1 MKVIE
6 LLKSKEWSGKVIDCV
21 LRFAL
26 SFALALAQVFGGYAP
41 LALGM
46 IGASGAGLRG
56 VSALIGASAGAVLF
70 LPFSHAL
77 RTFAAGVLIF
87 TANNAFFDLK
97 LYKKRAFLP
106 LLCAGMM
113 FSVEFV
119 YVLRDGVGEAANC
132 LMALLLCA
140 LITTLCTHL
149 NPIKVFGTMFGGA
162 FGSPRKIWILG
173 QNLAILLCISLA
185 VTPAFKMRFWNIG
198 AEGQVLAGGLAAA
211 ACMICLGDKLPNG
224 LLIVLIVIA
233 GILAGAVWAVIPAI
247 FKAKWNTNETLFTL
261 MMNYIAIQLTSFAV
275 SKWEN
280 PPGSNSIGTINSK
293 GDVKY
298 VGWIGNMFSDGYN
311 KDFMWTVII
320 VLVLAALVYLYL
332 KYTKHGYEIAVVGDS
347 ENTARYAGIRVPRIY
362 VRTMALSG
370 ALCGFAGFLAVSAVS
385 HTLSTSTAGGRGFTA
400 IIVAWLAKMNPFVM
414 ILISALLSFL
424 DKGAVQIA
432 SDFGLNEY
440 VSKIISGV
448 ILFFILGSEF
458 FINYQVKT
466 GSKHK

>member
-1 MKVIE
+1 MF
-6 LLKSKEWSGKVIDCV
+6 L
-21 LRFAL
+21 
-26 SFALALAQVFGGYAP
+26 
-41 LALGM
+41 
-46 IGASGAGLRG
+46 ASGA
-56 VSALIGASAGAVLF
+56 
-70 LPFSHAL
+70 
-77 RTFAAGVLIF
+77 
-87 TANNAFFDLK
+87 
-97 LYKKRAFLP
+97 
-106 LLCAGMM
+106 
-113 FSVEFV
+113 
-119 YVLRDGVGEAANC
+119 
-132 LMALLLCA
+132 
-140 LITTLCTHL
+140 
-149 NPIKVFGTMFGGA
+149 FGTSKRMWFTI
-162 FGSPRKIWILG
+162 RDCMILTCIAIG
-173 QNLAILLCISLA
+173 LA
-185 VTPAFKMRFWNIG
+185 PAFKMRFWNVG
-198 AEGQVLAGGLAAA
+198 AEGQMLVGGIATAFWMINFAGKMNTVMLFLCMAISAIVAGG
-211 ACMICLGDKLPNG
+211 IWG
-224 LLIVLIVIA
+224 L
-233 GILAGAVWAVIPAI
+233 IPGF

-332 KYTKHGYEIAVVGDS
+332 KYTKLMAQEIAVVGDS

-440 VSKIISGV
+440 VSQIISGV
-448 ILFFILGSEF
+448 ILFFISAASSSST
-458 FINYQVKT
+458 IRSRPVA
-466 GSKHK
+466 KHKRAEYVRFFAEIP